1 MEDTVC
7 LELIR
12 HKDGSV
18 SITKIS
24 EVIVF
29 ILDTVKLAVI
39 QQQSVLNEECDI
51 LGGGVKTYSNPPT
64 YFQGVRTPNLRIY
77 TRHLPW

>member
-1 MEDTVC
+1 MGYLVKP
-7 LELIR
+7 

-24 EVIVF
+24 EVISVQLF

-39 QQQSVLNEECDI
+39 QQQYVLNEECDI
-51 LGGGVKTYSNPPT
+51 LGGRVKTYSNPPT

-77 TRHLPW
+77 TPDIIL

>member
-1 MEDTVC
+1 MPVGSGVVQWGPVGY
-7 LELIR
+7 LVKP

-24 EVIVF
+24 EVISVQLF

-51 LGGGVKTYSNPPT
+51 LGGQNI
-64 YFQGVRTPNLRIY
+64 L
-77 TRHLPW
+77 